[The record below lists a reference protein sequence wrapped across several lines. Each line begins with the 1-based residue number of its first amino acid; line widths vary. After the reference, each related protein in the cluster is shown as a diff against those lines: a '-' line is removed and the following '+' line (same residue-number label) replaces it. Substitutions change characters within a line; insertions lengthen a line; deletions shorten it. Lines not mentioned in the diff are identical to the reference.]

1 MAAANEAA
9 LPAEATTAQNLFSLK
24 SPLGN
29 KLLLGL
35 GVAAVIALMTVFWL
49 WSQKP
54 EYRVLF
60 SSYSDKDGGA
70 IVAALEQMNIPYKI
84 AEGGSAILVP
94 ANNVHDVRLKLAAQG
109 LPKGGNIGFELL
121 ENQKFGVSQFVEQVN
136 FQRGLEGELERTI
149 QSIGAVQAARIH
161 LAMPK
166 PTVFTRDQQK
176 PTASVMLNLHPG
188 RVLDHG
194 QVSAIVHLVAS
205 SVPELPIS
213 NVTVVDQNGN
223 LLSENGAKDKGAN
236 NLDPTQ
242 LKYVDEMQQNIIRRV
257 ESIIAPLVGAKNVHA
272 EASAEVDFSVIDQA
286 SESYKPNPT
295 PDAAS
300 VRSLQNSEA
309 QTLPGQGAG
318 GVPGALT
325 NQPPVPATAPIT
337 TAPTPGAAGAAP
349 TTTTNAGVVTTTTTT
364 PPGTTVTTPI
374 MNSEKNTTTNYEL
387 DKTVRYQQQPMGGI
401 KRLTVAVVVN
411 HKQVVDAKGKV
422 TTRPLTDDEKNQI
435 SDLAKQAMGFNS
447 ERGDSLTVVNS
458 SFMPDTVE
466 SFPEVPMW
474 KDPNNIETAK
484 EWLKNG
490 LVLLV
495 LFLLYR
501 KFLKPLLNKLSP
513 EKQKEEAAL
522 AKMAQEDQD
531 AIVSLSRG
539 EGGVDGEAGSAAG
552 ATAAERGYKKNLD
565 TARQI
570 AKENPRVVASI
581 VTNWVNE

>member
-1 MAAANEAA
+1 MAAANDAA
-9 LPAEATTAQNLFSLK
+9 LAPEAPANQSFFNFK

-29 KLLLGL
+29 KLLLVL
-35 GVAAVIALMTVFWL
+35 GIAAVIAVMTVFWL

-84 AEGGSAILVP
+84 ADGGSAILVP
-94 ANNVHDVRLKLAAQG
+94 ATNVHDVRLKLASQG

-166 PTVFTRDQQK
+166 ATVFTRDQQK

-188 RVLDHG
+188 RALDQR

-205 SVPELPIS
+205 SVPDLPVS
-213 NVTVVDQNGN
+213 NVTVVDQNGS
-223 LLSENGAKDKGAN
+223 LLSDNGKDKGLGS
-236 NLDPTQ
+236 LDATQ
-242 LKYVDEMQQNIIRRV
+242 IKYVDDLQQNIVKRV

-272 EASAEVDFSVIDQA
+272 EASAEIDFSTVEQA
-286 SESYKPNPT
+286 AESYKPNQT
-295 PDAAS
+295 PDSAS
-300 VRSLQNSEA
+300 VRSTQTSEA
-309 QTLPGQGAG
+309 QTLPGQGSG

-337 TAPTPGAAGAAP
+337 TPAPAADAP
-349 TTTTNAGVVTTTTTT
+349 TTTTNANVVTTTTTT

-374 MNSEKNTTTNYEL
+374 MNSEKNMMTNYEL

-411 HKQVVDAKGKV
+411 HKQVIDAKGKV
-422 TTRPLTDDEKNQI
+422 TSRPLTEDEKKEI
-435 SDLAKQAMGFNS
+435 SDLAKQAMGFNAD
-447 ERGDSLTVVNS
+447 RGDSLSVVNS
-458 SFMPDTVE
+458 SFMPDMTE
-466 SFPEVPMW
+466 AFPEIPLW
-474 KDPNNIETAK
+474 KDPENIEMAK
-484 EWLKNG
+484 EWLKMG
-490 LVLLV
+490 IGLLV

-501 KFLKPLLNKLSP
+501 KLMKPMLRKLAPPP
-513 EKQKEEAAL
+513 EETAEL
-522 AKMAQEDQD
+522 AKSDEEDQD
-531 AIVSLSRG
+531 AIVSLSNT
-539 EGGVDGEAGSAAG
+539 EAEAGVDARSP
-552 ATAAERGYKKNLD
+552 AERGYKKNLE

-570 AKENPRVVASI
+570 AKENPKVVASI
-581 VTNWVNE
+581 VTNWVNSNE

>member
-9 LPAEATTAQNLFSLK
+9 LAADTTTEAPARGGFNFKSL
-24 SPLGN
+24 LEN
-29 KLLLGL
+29 KLLLAL
-35 GVAAVIALMTVFWL
+35 GAAAVIALMVVFWL

-70 IVAALEQMNIPYKI
+70 IVAALEQMNVPYKI
-84 AEGGSAILVP
+84 ADGGSAILVP
-94 ANNVHDVRLKLAAQG
+94 ANNVHDIRLKLAAQG

-149 QSIGAVQAARIH
+149 QSIGTVQAARIH

-166 PTVFTRDQQK
+166 PTVFTRDQLK

-188 RVLDHG
+188 RTLDQR

-205 SVPELPIS
+205 SVPDLPTS

-223 LLSENGAKDKGAN
+223 LLSGNGRDTGAN
-236 NLDPTQ
+236 NQLDPTQ
-242 LKYVDEMQQNIIRRV
+242 LKYVDELQQNIVRRV

-272 EASAEVDFSVIDQA
+272 EASAEVDFSVVEQA
-286 SESYKPNPT
+286 AEIYKPNPA
-295 PDAAS
+295 PESAAI
-300 VRSLQNSEA
+300 RSSQSNES
-309 QTLPGQGAG
+309 QTLPGQGVG

-325 NQPPVPATAPIT
+325 NQPPAPATAPIV
-337 TAPTPGAAGAAP
+337 APGAGP
-349 TTTTNAGVVTTTTTT
+349 TTTTNANVVTTTTTT

-374 MNSEKNTTTNYEL
+374 MNSERNTTTNYEV
-387 DKTVRYQQQPMGGI
+387 DKTVRYQQQPMGGV

-411 HKQVVDAKGKV
+411 HKQVVDAQGKM

-435 SDLAKQAMGFNS
+435 SDLAKQAMGFNQ
-447 ERGDSLTVVNS
+447 ERGDSLSVVNS
-458 SFMPDTVE
+458 SFMPELAEV
-466 SFPEVPMW
+466 FPEVPLW
-474 KDPNNIETAK
+474 KDPENIDMAK

-495 LFLLYR
+495 LFMLYR
-501 KFLKPLLNKLSP
+501 RFLRPLLRKLSP
-513 EKQKEEAAL
+513 EDEKKGEL
-522 AKMAQEDQD
+522 AKLDEEDQD
-531 AIVSLSRG
+531 AIVSLSAG
-539 EGGVDGEAGSAAG
+539 EGGIAG
-552 ATAAERGYKKNLD
+552 ASTEADEARSPAERSYKKNLEA
-565 TARQI
+565 ARQL
-570 AKENPRVVASI
+570 AKENPKVVASI
-581 VTNWVNE
+581 VTNWVNGNE

>member
-9 LPAEATTAQNLFSLK
+9 LAADTTTEAAPSSFNFRSL
-24 SPLGN
+24 LEN
-29 KLLLGL
+29 KLMLALGA
-35 GVAAVIALMTVFWL
+35 AAVIALMVVFWL

-94 ANNVHDVRLKLAAQG
+94 SNNVHDIRLRLASQG

-188 RVLDHG
+188 RALDLR

-205 SVPELPIS
+205 SVPELPTS

-223 LLSENGAKDKGAN
+223 LLSDNGKDQGASN
-236 NLDPTQ
+236 QLDPTQ
-242 LKYVDEMQQNIIRRV
+242 LKYVDELQQNIVRRV
-257 ESIIAPLVGAKNVHA
+257 ESIIAPLVGSKNVHA
-272 EASAEVDFSVIDQA
+272 EASAEVDFSVVEQA
-286 SESYKPNPT
+286 AESYKPNQA
-295 PDAAS
+295 PDSAA
-300 VRSLQNSEA
+300 VRSSQSNES
-309 QTLPGQGAG
+309 QTLPGQGQG

-325 NQPPVPATAPIT
+325 NQPPAPATAPIT
-337 TAPTPGAAGAAP
+337 TPAPAGDGT
-349 TTTTNAGVVTTTTTT
+349 TTTTNANVVTTTTTT
-364 PPGTTVTTPI
+364 PPGTTVTTPV
-374 MNSEKNTTTNYEL
+374 MNSDRNTTTNYEV

-411 HKQVVDAKGKV
+411 HKQVVDDQGKV
-422 TTRPLTDDEKNQI
+422 TSRPLTDDEKNQI
-435 SDLAKQAMGFNS
+435 SDLAKQAMGFS
-447 ERGDSLTVVNS
+447 EERGDSLSVVNS
-458 SFMPDTVE
+458 SFMPEIAEV
-466 SFPEVPMW
+466 FPEVPLW
-474 KDPNNIETAK
+474 KDPQNIDMAK

-495 LFLLYR
+495 LFMLYR
-501 KFLKPLLNKLSP
+501 RFLRPLLRKLSP
-513 EKQKEEAAL
+513 EEEKKDGL
-522 AKMAQEDQD
+522 AKDDEEEQD
-531 AIVSLSRG
+531 AIVSLTGG
-539 EGGVDGEAGSAAG
+539 ETGAGDDDAEDLR
-552 ATAAERGYKKNLD
+552 TPAERGYKKNLE
-565 TARQI
+565 TARQL
-570 AKENPRVVASI
+570 AKDNPKVVASI
-581 VTNWVNE
+581 VTNWVNGNE

>member
-1 MAAANEAA
+1 
-9 LPAEATTAQNLFSLK
+9 
-24 SPLGN
+24 
-29 KLLLGL
+29 
-35 GVAAVIALMTVFWL
+35 
-49 WSQKP
+49 
-54 EYRVLF
+54 
-60 SSYSDKDGGA
+60 
-70 IVAALEQMNIPYKI
+70 
-84 AEGGSAILVP
+84 
-94 ANNVHDVRLKLAAQG
+94 
-109 LPKGGNIGFELL
+109 
-121 ENQKFGVSQFVEQVN
+121 
-136 FQRGLEGELERTI
+136 
-149 QSIGAVQAARIH
+149 
-161 LAMPK
+161 
-166 PTVFTRDQQK
+166 
-176 PTASVMLNLHPG
+176 
-188 RVLDHG
+188 
-194 QVSAIVHLVAS
+194 
-205 SVPELPIS
+205 
-213 NVTVVDQNGN
+213 
-223 LLSENGAKDKGAN
+223 
-236 NLDPTQ
+236 
-242 LKYVDEMQQNIIRRV
+242 
-257 ESIIAPLVGAKNVHA
+257 
-272 EASAEVDFSVIDQA
+272 
-286 SESYKPNPT
+286 
-295 PDAAS
+295 
-300 VRSLQNSEA
+300 
-309 QTLPGQGAG
+309 
-318 GVPGALT
+318 
-325 NQPPVPATAPIT
+325 
-337 TAPTPGAAGAAP
+337 
-349 TTTTNAGVVTTTTTT
+349 
-364 PPGTTVTTPI
+364 

-422 TTRPLTDDEKNQI
+422 TTRPLTDDEKTQI

-466 SFPEVPMW
+466 SFPEIPMW

>member
-1 MAAANEAA
+1 MAAANDAA
-9 LPAEATTAQNLFSLK
+9 LAPEATANQSFLNFK

-29 KLLLGL
+29 KLLLVL
-35 GVAAVIALMTVFWL
+35 GIAAVIAVMTVFWL

-70 IVAALEQMNIPYKI
+70 IVAALEQMNIPYKV
-84 AEGGSAILVP
+84 ADGGSAILVP

-149 QSIGAVQAARIH
+149 QSIGTVQAARIH

-166 PTVFTRDQQK
+166 STVFTRDQQK

-188 RVLDHG
+188 RALDQR

-205 SVPELPIS
+205 SVPDLPVS
-213 NVTVVDQNGN
+213 NVTVVDQNGS
-223 LLSENGAKDKGAN
+223 LLSDNGKENGIG

-242 LKYVDEMQQNIIRRV
+242 LKYVDDLQQNIAKRV

-272 EASAEVDFSVIDQA
+272 EASAEVDFSTVEQA
-286 SESYKPNPT
+286 AESYKPNQT
-295 PDAAS
+295 PDSAS
-300 VRSLQNSEA
+300 VRSTQTNEA
-309 QTLPGQGAG
+309 QTLPGQGNG

-325 NQPPVPATAPIT
+325 NQPPAPATAPIT
-337 TAPTPGAAGAAP
+337 TPAPAAGAP
-349 TTTTNAGVVTTTTTT
+349 TTTTNANVVTSTTTT

-374 MNSEKNTTTNYEL
+374 MNSEKNMTTNYEL
-387 DKTVRYQQQPMGGI
+387 DKTIRYQQQPMGGI

-422 TTRPLTDDEKNQI
+422 TSRPLTEDEKKEV
-435 SDLAKQAMGFNS
+435 SDLAKQAMGFNAD
-447 ERGDSLTVVNS
+447 RGDSLSVVNS
-458 SFMPDTVE
+458 SFMPDMME
-466 SFPEVPMW
+466 SFPDLPLW
-474 KDPNNIETAK
+474 KDPANIEMAK
-484 EWLKNG
+484 EWLKMG
-490 LVLLV
+490 VGLLV

-501 KFLKPLLNKLSP
+501 KLMKPMLRKLAPPP
-513 EKQKEEAAL
+513 EEKAEL
-522 AKMAQEDQD
+522 AKNDEEDQD
-531 AIVSLSRG
+531 AIVSLSN
-539 EGGVDGEAGSAAG
+539 VDSDAEADSRSP
-552 ATAAERGYKKNLD
+552 AERGYKKNLEA
-565 TARQI
+565 ARQI
-570 AKENPRVVASI
+570 AKENPKVVASI
-581 VTNWVNE
+581 VTNWVNNNE

>member
-9 LPAEATTAQNLFSLK
+9 LAADTTTGAPAPGSFNFKSL
-24 SPLGN
+24 LEN
-29 KLLLGL
+29 KLLLAL
-35 GVAAVIALMTVFWL
+35 GAAAVIALMVVFWL

-70 IVAALEQMNIPYKI
+70 IVAALEQMNVPYKI

-94 ANNVHDVRLKLAAQG
+94 ANNVHDIRLKLASQG

-188 RVLDHG
+188 RALDQR

-205 SVPELPIS
+205 SVPELPTS

-223 LLSENGAKDKGAN
+223 LLSDNGKDAGAN
-236 NLDPTQ
+236 NQLDPTQ
-242 LKYVDEMQQNIIRRV
+242 LKYVDELQQNIVRRV

-272 EASAEVDFSVIDQA
+272 EASAEVDFSVVEQA
-286 SESYKPNPT
+286 AEIYKPNQA
-295 PDAAS
+295 PDSAAI
-300 VRSLQNSEA
+300 RSSQNNES
-309 QTLPGQGAG
+309 QTLPGQGTG

-325 NQPPVPATAPIT
+325 NQPPAPATAPIV
-337 TAPTPGAAGAAP
+337 APGSEP
-349 TTTTNAGVVTTTTTT
+349 TTTTNANVVTTTTTT

-374 MNSEKNTTTNYEL
+374 MNSERNTTTNYEV

-411 HKQVVDAKGKV
+411 HKSVVDAQGKV
-422 TTRPLTDDEKNQI
+422 TTRPLTDDEKTQI
-435 SDLAKQAMGFNS
+435 SDLAKQAMGFNE
-447 ERGDSLTVVNS
+447 ERGDSLSVVNS
-458 SFMPDTVE
+458 SFMPDIAEV
-466 SFPEVPMW
+466 FPEVPLW
-474 KDPNNIETAK
+474 KDPENIDMAK

-495 LFLLYR
+495 LYMLYR
-501 KFLKPLLNKLSP
+501 RFLRPLLRKLSP
-513 EKQKEEAAL
+513 EEEKKDEL
-522 AKMAQEDQD
+522 AKLDEEDQD
-531 AIVSLSRG
+531 AIVRLSDG
-539 EGGVDGEAGSAAG
+539 EGGMAAGSLEEEEARSP
-552 ATAAERGYKKNLD
+552 AERTYKKNLE
-565 TARQI
+565 TARKL
-570 AKENPRVVASI
+570 AKENPKVVASI
-581 VTNWVNE
+581 VTNWVNGNE